1 MLSNLV
7 VIFFRSAITLLL
19 LTSIFLGE
27 ISNLNALYYVV
38 WYHQPPVKI
47 RPITWHVDQRIS
59 LSCSKFYI
67 VDPIC

>member
-1 MLSNLV
+1 VLSNLV

-47 RPITWHVDQRIS
+47 RPIT
-59 LSCSKFYI
+59 
-67 VDPIC
+67 